1 MRLYDAHN
9 HLQDE
14 RFGGRQEELLAVCRR
29 EGVAAMVVNGAGEAD
44 WPAVAAL
51 ARRHPDLVIPG
62 FGYHPWYVGKRTP
75 AWREELERVLRETPG
90 AVIGEI
96 GLDRWK
102 RGLDLV
108 AQEEV
113 FTWQLRLAAERNLP
127 ASIHCLQAWGKLVE
141 LLRAGPRPA
150 RGVLLHSYGGPVEM
164 IAPLAALGAYFSLP
178 GYFAH
183 ERKQRQRETL
193 RHVPPD
199 RFLIETDAPDQ
210 CLPEDRV
217 KHRLP
222 DPAAS
227 DNAERLVNPPTEV
240 RGGAGDLVRGTP
252 VSEPT
257 REPKLPAAP
266 DSHPAQPRF
275 WGLNHPANLGAVYAF
290 AAELLGRP
298 LEDLAAQVEANFIRL
313 FGRPRGVAEPD
324 PAGPPAS
331 PPPAPPPQS
340 QTRR

>member
-1 MRLYDAHN
+1 MRFYDAHN

-29 EGVAAMVVNGAGEAD
+29 EGVAAMVVNGACEAD

-51 ARRHPDLVIPG
+51 ARRHPDLVIPS
-62 FGYHPWYVGKRTP
+62 FGYHPWYVGERTP
-75 AWREELERVLRETPG
+75 AWREALERVLRETPG
-90 AVIGEI
+90 AVVGEI
-96 GLDRWK
+96 GLDRW
-102 RGLDLV
+102 RPGLDLV

-113 FTWQLRLAAERNLP
+113 FVRQLRLAAERDLP
-127 ASIHCLQAWGKLVE
+127 ASIHCLQAWGKLFE
-141 LLRAGPRPA
+141 LLRAGPRPG

-183 ERKQRQRETL
+183 ERKRRQRETF

-199 RFLIETDAPDQ
+199 RLLIETDAPDQ
-210 CLPEDRV
+210 SLPEDRT
-217 KHRLP
+217 KHCWP
-222 DPAAS
+222 DPAEAS
-227 DNAERLVNPPTEV
+227 GAER
-240 RGGAGDLVRGTP
+240 R
-252 VSEPT
+252 
-257 REPKLPAAP
+257 
-266 DSHPAQPRF
+266 
-275 WGLNHPANLGAVYAF
+275 LNHPANLGAVYAF

-313 FGRPRGVAEPD
+313 FGRPRGAAT
-324 PAGPPAS
+324 PAPVGPPAS